1 MSNSV
6 CVFVC
11 LLFVLNLS
19 FENHYLDHISCLCS
33 RLNNSLCVG
42 CVVIIPAFALLRFL
56 KLLMQ
61 IALNT
66 VQQFFAHFLTDYY
79 MLLFFV
85 YQVLLQPKF
94 KFIST
99 ALIR

>member
-6 CVFVC
+6 YVFVY

-19 FENHYLDHISCLCS
+19 SENHYRDHILCLCS

-56 KLLMQ
+56 ELLMQ

-85 YQVLLQPKF
+85 YHVLLQPKF

>member
-6 CVFVC
+6 CVFVYF
-11 LLFVLNLS
+11 LFVRNLS
-19 FENHYLDHISCLCS
+19 SENHYRYHIFCLCS
-33 RLNNSLCVG
+33 RVNNSLCVG
-42 CVVIIPAFALLRFL
+42 CVVIIPAFALLLFL

-79 MLLFFV
+79 MLLVFV
-85 YQVLLQPKF
+85 YQVLLQPRF